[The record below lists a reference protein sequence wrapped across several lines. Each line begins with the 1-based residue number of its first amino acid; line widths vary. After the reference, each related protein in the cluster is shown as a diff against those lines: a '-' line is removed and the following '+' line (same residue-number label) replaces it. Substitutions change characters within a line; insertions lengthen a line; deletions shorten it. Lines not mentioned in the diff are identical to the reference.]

1 VSYERRDPDD
11 PDRHGEPT
19 ASDVDAAFALIIARW
34 DEDRPA
40 WPAEHPVED
49 GASDTASDS
58 ASGTA
63 SDSAPDAASLDAASL
78 DAASVDAASVD
89 AASVDAAST
98 EEIPTQS
105 VAEPVDDDDD
115 HYVPP
120 EPPPLPRPQPATVGA
135 VLLFALGIV
144 LLAFPNVIGLS
155 DQYGLPLGLLAITG
169 AIVWLVARLRQG
181 PPTDSGW
188 DDGAQL

>member
-1 VSYERRDPDD
+1 MSYERRDPDE

-19 ASDVDAAFALIIARW
+19 ASDVDAAFAQIVARW
-34 DEDRPA
+34 NEDPPQWPAGHPVDDPAYGGRPA
-40 WPAEHPVED
+40 GGYGGGPGGGSSGGSGGGSSGGLEGAFDPALE
-49 GASDTASDS
+49 A
-58 ASGTA
+58 
-63 SDSAPDAASLDAASL
+63 AP
-78 DAASVDAASVD
+78 
-89 AASVDAAST
+89 T

-105 VAEPVDDDDD
+105 FAGPLDDDDD

-144 LLAFPNVIGLS
+144 LLVSPGLVGMS
-155 DQYGLPLGLLAITG
+155 DQYGLPLGMLSITG
-169 AIVWLVARLRQG
+169 AIVWLVARLRKG

-188 DDGAQL
+188 DDGARL